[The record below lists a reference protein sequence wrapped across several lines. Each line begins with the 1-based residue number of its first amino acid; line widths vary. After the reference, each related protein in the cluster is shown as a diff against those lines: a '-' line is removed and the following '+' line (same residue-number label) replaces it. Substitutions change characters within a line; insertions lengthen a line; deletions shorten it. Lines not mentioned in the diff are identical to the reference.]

1 MSKST
6 KIIAALGVAAGLGV
20 AALPMATFADY
31 VPQSV
36 TGDVDVIVEIP
47 EAIAMTITGN
57 NDDASKYGTAF
68 SATAVTPEGTE
79 NPSTEGWYEIVDGA
93 YVLSEDTTVDGEKTY
108 YEIAGT
114 YQSVDNFSPAT
125 GNPSTVDT
133 HNRPAVLKPGTSSSY
148 ASLTQNAVVDSS
160 DGTAS
165 AADQAFKSTITVY
178 TNSAKGYNLTISPVV
193 TATTPSITYGSTALT
208 NQDDGGVAT
217 IPANTTMTAGTSGWA
232 YKVSNAAKT
241 AAQNDGT
248 DPAAAVVGNWTALTQ
263 AAPVIDTIN
272 APTSNGRV
280 TTVYYGVSTATDQAA
295 GVYKG
300 TITYTATTKN
310 S

>member
-6 KIIAALGVAAGLGV
+6 KIIAALGVVAGLGV
-20 AALPMATFADY
+20 AALPMATFATY
-31 VPQSV
+31 TPQSV
-36 TGDVDVIVEIP
+36 SGDVDVIVEIP
-47 EAIAMTITGN
+47 EAIAMTIVGN

-68 SATAVTPEGTE
+68 SATAVADPTGDPQDQ
-79 NPSTEGWYEIVDGA
+79 GWYEIVDNA
-93 YVLSEDTTVDGEKTY
+93 YVLSGDTTVDAGKTY
-108 YEIAGT
+108 YEIAGR

-125 GNPSTVDT
+125 GTPSTVDG
-133 HNRPAVLKPGTSSSY
+133 HARPAILKPGVSSSY
-148 ASLTQNAVVDSS
+148 ASLTQNAIVDSS
-160 DGTAS
+160 DTAAS

-178 TNSAKGYNLTISPVV
+178 TNAAKGYNLTIAP
-193 TATTPSITYGSTALT
+193 TTSGATALV

-217 IPANTTMTAGTSGWA
+217 IPTGTSIVAGTSNWA
-232 YKVSNAAKT
+232 YKVGLAAKT

-248 DPAAAVVGNWTALTQ
+248 NATEASVGNWTALTA

-272 APTSNGRV
+272 APTSNGRI

-295 GVYKG
+295 GLYKG
-300 TITYTATTKN
+300 SVTYTATTKN